1 MAGINTMWGT
11 ELNGHSVGRVEI
23 TALKTAY
30 HGTCLFIHEAQ
41 GPVMVR
47 QKQVR
52 LVATCLWESWSGEL
66 GVRETNF
73 LRNVLLLHFLVSFT
87 LFPLLDLGKRKNK
100 KPCAD
105 WSAHTLHFFL
115 GCRIFFGGLGKKMVR
130 VDLYQE
136 YWIFTQVGIGDPH
149 HPPKRI
155 P

>member
-1 MAGINTMWGT
+1 M
-11 ELNGHSVGRVEI
+11 NGHSVRRVEI

-105 WSAHTLHFFL
+105 WSAHTLHFS
-115 GCRIFFGGLGKKMVR
+115 
-130 VDLYQE
+130 
-136 YWIFTQVGIGDPH
+136 
-149 HPPKRI
+149 
-155 P
+155 